1 MEIGVLL
8 YPLVTTTKQ
17 GIELGRVLATDASG
31 SRLQLTERC
40 EGDAK
45 AFSSHG
51 WSPRFKILISEIKNK
66 LRIPLIYALNSHSF
80 SLQCSQVLLTTF
92 T

>member
-1 MEIGVLL
+1 MVLF

-17 GIELGRVLATDASG
+17 SIVLGGVPATNAFG
-31 SRLQLTERC
+31 SRLQLTEWF

-51 WSPRFKILISEIKNK
+51 RSTRLKILIPAIKNK
-66 LRIPLIYALNSHSF
+66 QEFHSLMLYIPILCYCDPHK
-80 SLQCSQVLLTTF
+80 LLTIF